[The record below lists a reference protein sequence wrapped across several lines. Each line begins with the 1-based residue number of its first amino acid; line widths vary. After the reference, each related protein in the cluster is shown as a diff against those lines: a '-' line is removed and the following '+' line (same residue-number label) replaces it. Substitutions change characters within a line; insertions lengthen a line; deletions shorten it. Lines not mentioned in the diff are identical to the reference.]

1 MYPND
6 MNTSSEL
13 ADPTAAS
20 HPSHDDGDFL
30 IVVIAFLVG
39 IVVVLAVSLLV
50 LSTTG
55 QWLVPG

>member
-1 MYPND
+1 
-6 MNTSSEL
+6 MNSSSEL

-30 IVVIAFLVG
+30 VVVIVFLVG
-39 IVVVLAVSLLV
+39 IVVVLSLGLLV